1 MPKLI
6 TSNVRLRA
14 MLRKALKAAT
24 PSLREVAHAAGLTY
38 HAIRLYQAG
47 QRTPALDVVRRLAKA
62 LRGQSRELA
71 KLADELEQAAR
82 NPSQTARRKP

>member
-6 TSNVRLRA
+6 TLNVRTRR
-14 MLRKALKAAT
+14 MLRKALKVAT
-24 PSLREVAHAAGLTY
+24 PSLREIAQAAGLSY

-47 QRTPALDVVRRLAKA
+47 IRTPEAAVVRRLVKA

-71 KLADELEQAAR
+71 KLADELEAA
-82 NPSQTARRKP
+82 AGRR

>member
-1 MPKLI
+1 
-6 TSNVRLRA
+6 

-24 PSLREVAHAAGLTY
+24 PSLREVAQSAGLTY

-47 QRTPALDVVRRLAKA
+47 TRTPAPDVVRRLAKA

-71 KLADELEQAAR
+71 KLADELEYAAE
-82 NPSQTARRKP
+82 RRPTRRRP